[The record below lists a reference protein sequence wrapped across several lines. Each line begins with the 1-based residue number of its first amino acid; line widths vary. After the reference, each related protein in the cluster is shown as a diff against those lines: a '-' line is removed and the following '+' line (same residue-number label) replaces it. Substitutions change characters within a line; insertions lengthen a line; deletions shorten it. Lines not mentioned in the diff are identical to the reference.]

1 MGQYGRPPLATA
13 GLLVNSVQLGLLTVT
28 QLLKTQ
34 RLHNGS
40 SAEMQTAHC
49 PVSAAGEICYS
60 NTTAYY
66 GIQERSKCIPVDS
79 GVTNLIYDRRRWA
92 DFTLE
97 VEANVA
103 RCVHSSMNKPGVKRN
118 SGL

>member
-40 SAEMQTAHC
+40 SAEM
-49 PVSAAGEICYS
+49 
-60 NTTAYY
+60 
-66 GIQERSKCIPVDS
+66 
-79 GVTNLIYDRRRWA
+79 
-92 DFTLE
+92 
-97 VEANVA
+97 
-103 RCVHSSMNKPGVKRN
+103 
-118 SGL
+118 